1 MTTRPARP
9 WRLGLIVSLS
19 VSFLN
24 VQDFVCMRVRG
35 MYRACAAAC
44 VSLTVRQLDPEN
56 PSQGPRHCD
65 PVLRRRNS
73 AHSPQG
79 RARARLCM

>member
-1 MTTRPARP
+1 MEI
-9 WRLGLIVSLS
+9 WVLLS
-19 VSFLN
+19 PYLSPFLN

-35 MYRACAAAC
+35 MHRACAAAC

-56 PSQGPRHCD
+56 PSQGPWHCD

-79 RARARLCM
+79 RARARLCMKLPKR